1 MRRLVFWALF
11 SLLFASMISCEKEY
25 TQKSEFL
32 SRGEGLSTAE
42 KEHLVKMIAR
52 DSSFILLS
60 QKSSSILESV
70 VFRIKE
76 KSMMAGSYLDAT
88 CEELYALF
96 ELENDQQKME
106 VHANRLIEKYSLK
119 ELPEKQCHEILIEA
133 AQLKGFT
140 STACFAEKND
150 CQSDFEEA
158 FHQAHGEYK
167 ATLVGCLVSAVFNPA
182 GGAICSTAA
191 AGVVIYKLTIAIDN
205 YYECKEE

>member
-1 MRRLVFWALF
+1 MKKIVFWTLF
-11 SLLFASMISCEKEY
+11 SLLLASMISCEKEVNH
-25 TQKSEFL
+25 QKSEL
-32 SRGEGLSTAE
+32 NRGEGLCTAE
-42 KEHLVKMIAR
+42 KDHLVHMIAH
-52 DSSFILLS
+52 DTSFILLS

-76 KSMMAGSYLDAT
+76 KSLMADSCLDAT
-88 CEELYALF
+88 YEELYALF
-96 ELENDQQKME
+96 ELENDQQRME

-119 ELPEKQCHEILIEA
+119 ELPEKQCHEIMIQA
-133 AQLKGFT
+133 AQLKGFA

-158 FHQAHGEYK
+158 FHKAHGEYK

-191 AGVVIYKLTIAIDN
+191 AGVVIYKLAIAIDN
-205 YYECKEE
+205 YYECKE